1 MRWLLLETP
10 QPAEQLLH
18 LVPVPTQRLERLQ
31 RMRPI
36 QQKKLNQFN
45 RNKIL
50 GIPVA

>member
-31 RMRPI
+31 RMRP
-36 QQKKLNQFN
+36 
-45 RNKIL
+45 
-50 GIPVA
+50 VAWGSVWNWL